1 MGLLSHG
8 ELPRLVVGVVV
19 MAIAMEVMI
28 EVVVIAWSSSSK
40 DVKMGS
46 YLGLLKGYSRSGD
59 KVEYLQ
65 TLIIS
70 Y

>member
-1 MGLLSHG
+1 
-8 ELPRLVVGVVV
+8 

-28 EVVVIAWSSSSK
+28 ELVVIVWSSSSK

-46 YLGLLKGYSRSGD
+46 YLRLLKGYSRSGD
-59 KVEYLQ
+59 KVEYWIIMLQ
-65 TLIIS
+65 TLIIR

>member
-1 MGLLSHG
+1 M
-8 ELPRLVVGVVV
+8 V

-28 EVVVIAWSSSSK
+28 ELVVIVWSRSSK

-46 YLGLLKGYSRSGD
+46 YLRLLKGYSRSGD
-59 KVEYLQ
+59 KVEYWILMLQ